1 MDRNYL
7 HKITRYLA
15 ASITLMMI
23 WSCTQGQQVLQQNLW
38 EEGEGNYE
46 SYRIPSL
53 IVTDEGTLLAFA
65 EGRKT
70 PGDAG
75 DIDLLLKRSFDNG
88 KTWTD
93 PQVIWDDSDNTCG
106 NPNPVVDRET
116 GRIWL
121 FSTWNLG
128 EDSEREIITKTSDD
142 TRRPYVMYS
151 DDDGES
157 WSEPR
162 ELTDCCKESSWG
174 WYATGPGI
182 GIQLEHGK
190 HKGRLVIPANHSYD
204 EPDSTVYRRFGDY
217 GYGAHLLYSDDHG
230 ETWRK
235 SEPIRPGTN
244 ESQIVELDDGT
255 LMMNMRS
262 YNGQYSRAVA
272 TSTDGGETWSEIDH
286 DLQLVESQVQ
296 ASIFNYGDYKDKMLM
311 LFANPAVPVGRTHM
325 TLRASFDEGQHWR
338 FAKLIHGG
346 PSAYSSLARLPN
358 GNIGLFFEGGTESP
372 YEAMRFVSFPPEMLF
387 SEEKIGRE

>member
-1 MDRNYL
+1 MQRT
-7 HKITRYLA
+7 IRYLA
-15 ASITLMMI
+15 TGIVMI
-23 WSCTQGQQVLQQNLW
+23 MICNSAQAQQALQQTLW

-46 SYRIPSL
+46 SYRIPSI
-53 IVTDEGTLLAFA
+53 IVTTNGTLLAFA
-65 EGRKT
+65 EGRKE
-70 PGDAG
+70 PGDTG
-75 DIDLLLKRSFDNG
+75 DIDLLLRRSFDNG

-93 PQVIWDDSDNTCG
+93 PQVVWDDGGNTCG
-106 NPNPVVDRET
+106 NPNPVVDHET
-116 GRIWL
+116 GRIFL

-128 EDSEREIITKTSDD
+128 RDTEKEIITKTSDD
-142 TRRPYVMYS
+142 TRRPYVLYS
-151 DDDGES
+151 DDDGET

-190 HKGRLVIPANHSYD
+190 YEGRLVIPANHSYD
-204 EPDSTVYRRFGDY
+204 ERDSTVYRRFEDY
-217 GYGAHLLYSDDHG
+217 GYGAHVLISDDHG
-230 ETWRK
+230 ETWQK

-244 ESQIVELDDGT
+244 ESQLAELNDGT

-262 YNGQYSRAVA
+262 YNGEYSRAVA
-272 TSTDGGETWSEIDH
+272 TSADGGETWSEIEHDH
-286 DLQLVESQVQ
+286 QLVESQVQ

-311 LFANPAVPVGRTHM
+311 LFSNPAVPVGRTHM
-325 TLRASFDEGQHWR
+325 TLRASFDEGQHWA

-358 GNIGLFFEGGTESP
+358 GNIGLFFEAGTDSP
-372 YEAMRFVSFPPEMLF
+372 YETMRFVSFPPDMLF
-387 SEEKIGRE
+387 SEKKIGNQ